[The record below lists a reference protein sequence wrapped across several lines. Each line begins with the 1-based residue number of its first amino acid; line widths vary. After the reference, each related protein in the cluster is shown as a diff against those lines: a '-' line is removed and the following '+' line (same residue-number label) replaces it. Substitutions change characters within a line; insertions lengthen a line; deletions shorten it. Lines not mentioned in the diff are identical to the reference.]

1 MFGVSTLASSGAQQL
16 SADVVSRQRE
26 IVFAVET
33 GDQRDL
39 AVMAANG
46 SDVRRLTGSPAD
58 EFSPTWQS
66 VGATG
71 PSPSPSGITESTA
84 GLYVHAEA
92 SGDFDGDGLSDR
104 AELFDEDPRGVCHQ
118 DVSPYLRIEVRL
130 AAGEGIEAPFRYC
143 GGGTCDGVFTSTDLD
158 ADGRDE
164 LAIDVGP
171 AAAMAFVE
179 FFRVDSDGIRPLVIR
194 GPADPPS

>member
-46 SDVRRLTGSPAD
+46 SDVRRVTGSPAD

-92 SGDFDGDGLSDR
+92 SGDFDGDGLPDR
-104 AELFDEDPRGVCHQ
+104 AELFDEVPRGETCHQ

-130 AAGEGIEAPFRYC
+130 AAGEESKLPSD
-143 GGGTCDGVFTSTDLD
+143 T
-158 ADGRDE
+158 
-164 LAIDVGP
+164 
-171 AAAMAFVE
+171 AAAERAMGC
-179 FFRVDSDGIRPLVIR
+179 SHRPIWMPTVGTSWPLTW
-194 GPADPPS
+194 GPRPRWRSWSSSESIPTGSVHW